1 MASPRIK
8 VFAVFD
14 GVGAPLTGVTP
25 VFSYYRDDLG
35 GALAAPA
42 ITEIGGGLYKFTPNY
57 PVSLNRSAVY
67 MLSTAGNSP
76 KYYFENVRREDYAP
90 EDARQALLGRWVIF
104 TSGPDANRLV
114 MYADDGVT
122 VLQKFDLKD
131 ANGNPSTNAPFS
143 RIPTP

>member
-14 GVGAPLTGVTP
+14 GAGAPLTGVVPT
-25 VFSYYRDDLG
+25 FSYYRDDLG
-35 GALAAPA
+35 GALAAPV
-42 ITEIGGGLYKFTPNY
+42 ISEIGGGLYKFVPNY
-57 PVSLNRSAVY
+57 PISLSRSAVY

-76 KYYFENVRREDYAP
+76 AYYYENVRREDYAP
-90 EDARQALLGRWVIF
+90 EDARQALLGKWQIY

-122 VLQKFDLKD
+122 VLQKFDLRD
-131 ANGNPSTNAPFS
+131 SSGNPTVNAPFS
-143 RIPTP
+143 RLPTP